1 MAARGRQRNRFGRHT
16 RTRAAVSRR
25 PHALSARRLVVQN
38 KISRF
43 AALAAAASAFA
54 FAAPAAE
61 AMTIR
66 FGDPTLV
73 GRVALRVPVSVS
85 CTPFDASYTLVSTG
99 VSVSVQQ
106 ASGKDI
112 AFGSSFLSGGL
123 SGMGQPTPVFT
134 CDDAEHHIAVAV
146 SANTTG
152 PPFHGGHV
160 VIQAT
165 ASAFAAQ
172 PCFPGST
179 NCFFNFISQ
188 STTAGPVE
196 VHL

>member
-1 MAARGRQRNRFGRHT
+1 VHYI
-16 RTRAAVSRR
+16 
-25 PHALSARRLVVQN
+25 
-38 KISRF
+38 ISRF
-43 AALAAAASAFA
+43 ATVVGVANALAIV
-54 FAAPAAE
+54 APTAD

-66 FGDPTLV
+66 IGDPTLI
-73 GRVALRVPVSVS
+73 GRVALSVPVSVA

-112 AFGSSFLSGGL
+112 ASGSGFLSGGL
-123 SGMGQPTPVFT
+123 SAMGQHAPLFA
-134 CDDAEHHIAVAV
+134 CDDAEHSVTVPV
-146 SANTTG
+146 SANTAG

-160 VIQAT
+160 VVNAT
-165 ASAFAAQ
+165 ASASAGQ

-179 NCFFNFISQ
+179 NCFFNFITQ
-188 STTAGPVE
+188 SATTGPVE